1 MAITMAG
8 TKELKRRA
16 DSVLVEV
23 FKSLFEEIDSV
34 KLKAEIEELRRRS
47 PDFNPSEHAET
58 LARRT
63 ALRCA
68 ATGAMSGLPSGLV
81 AVAILGADIAY
92 LVYQE
97 FRLILGIAVVYGHE
111 PSHRERF
118 NEALACVAYGSGVSL
133 GKQGLASMLE
143 SATIEG
149 GLLAEKLGT
158 RFLGERMSKF
168 VPVIGAVSG
177 GALNYFAVRAVSRAA
192 IRYYESKIDP
202 LLADEIWQEG
212 DREHA

>member
-1 MAITMAG
+1 MKASEI
-8 TKELKRRA
+8 KKRA
-16 DSVLVEV
+16 DSVLIEV
-23 FKSLFEEIDSV
+23 FKSLFEEIDTA
-34 KLKAEIEELRRRS
+34 KLRSEIEELRRRA
-47 PDFNPSEHAET
+47 PDFDPSEHAEV

-63 ALRCA
+63 AFRCA

-81 AVAILGADIAY
+81 AVAILGADVAY
-92 LVYQE
+92 LIYQE
-97 FRLILGIAVVYGHE
+97 FRLILGIATVYGHE

-118 NEALACVAYGSGVSL
+118 NEALACLAYGSGVSI
-133 GKQGLASMLE
+133 GKQGLAAMLE

-158 RFLGERMSKF
+158 RFLGERISKV

-177 GALNYFAVRAVSRAA
+177 GALNYFAVRAVARAA
-192 IRYYESKIDP
+192 IRYYDAKVDP
-202 LLADEIWQEG
+202 VLADEIWSEG

>member
-1 MAITMAG
+1 MAIIMAG